1 MFKSLKEKLGNVVK
15 NFSSEVEEEKE
26 EVKEEDL
33 EKLEEKEKEEVEEQR
48 YEETTDETSE
58 EKENKSFFSGIKDTI
73 TKFTL
78 SEEKFEDLFWELE
91 LVLLENNVGQEIIDK
106 LKEEL
111 REDLTG
117 EKISRKN
124 PEEVIKDSLK
134 YSLEKVLDQEE
145 IKIEER
151 ISKKKPYIIS
161 LIGVNGSGK
170 TTSLAKL
177 AYMLKNKGY
186 SVVVA
191 ASDTFRAAAI
201 QQLENHTEK
210 IGVKLIKHDYQS
222 DPAAVAYDAY
232 KHAEA
237 QNIDVVLIDT
247 AGRLHSNTN
256 LMQELK
262 KIVKVVKPDLKI
274 FVGESITGND
284 CVEQAKTYN
293 ENVGIDGIILSKAD
307 IDEKGGAAISVSYIT
322 GKPILYIGTGQEYKD
337 FEEFDKEKILE
348 NLGL

>member
-134 YSLEKVLDQEE
+134 HSLEKVLDQEE